1 MPEQPRPPERT
12 SGTEDREPRTLM
24 GPVEV
29 YDLERELERLTREP
43 EWSDGHQNAVTL
55 AKGSNFRIVLVAMKP
70 GARVGEDEAHGRMS
84 VQVLR
89 GAVTVERPDKGSELA
104 AGQLAALDAGQPW
117 SIEARDES
125 AVLLTIAWPEERSL
139 L

>member
-12 SGTEDREPRTLM
+12 SGTEDREPRTLIS
-24 GPVEV
+24 PVEV
-29 YDLERELERLTREP
+29 YDLEREVERLTREP
-43 EWSDGHQNAVTL
+43 EWSDGHQNTVTL
-55 AKGSNFRIVLVAMKP
+55 AKGSTLRIVLVAMKP

-89 GAVTVERPDKGSELA
+89 GAVSVRRPEHGRELA
-104 AGQLAALDAGQPW
+104 AGQLAAMNAGEAW
-117 SIEARDES
+117 SIEAREES
-125 AVLLTIAWPEERSL
+125 AILLTIAWPEERSL

>member
-12 SGTEDREPRTLM
+12 SGTEDREPRTLIS
-24 GPVEV
+24 PVEV
-29 YDLERELERLTREP
+29 YDLQRELERLTREP

-55 AKGSNFRIVLVAMKP
+55 AKGSNFRVVLVAMKP

-89 GAVTVERPDKGSELA
+89 GAVSVQRPDKGSELA

-125 AVLLTIAWPEERSL
+125 AILLTIAWPEERSL